1 MENNYKPL
9 ITVYLVNHNYGR
21 YIAKAIESVVNQT
34 MGDYEL
40 IIIDDGSTDNS
51 REIIA
56 HYASCHDNIITIF
69 QHNKGLN
76 VTNNIALRKAHGKY
90 IMRLDADDWLDEH
103 ALQILSGVLEKHS
116 DVGMVFPDYYYVDS
130 DGVLLET
137 IRRHDFED
145 VSLMDQPAHGA
156 CTMIR
161 THCLREIGGYDEEFR
176 RQDGYELWIRFV
188 QHYEVKNVNLPLFYY
203 RQHPVSLTK
212 SEDKLLATRS
222 NILAK
227 RARNAQSDVNNSIA
241 LIPIR
246 GSVTEPDSQVLKLLG
261 GKPLINWTIDAALE
275 AKRIK
280 DIIVSTPDDKVLS
293 HVKSTYGNQVMTIRR
308 KEHMAQIN
316 SFLQQTID
324 NALEEYIAQN
334 KDTPLAISL
343 LFVESPF
350 RGPRYIDSSIDVLE
364 LFGTDT
370 VVGVR
375 AETDTFY
382 KHNGQGLQL
391 VKRGENLRLESEE
404 IYRKSGG
411 IHTISVESFNKCKK
425 YMSGKT
431 GHIIIDEMAGLSL
444 VSEWHWKLAELLCG
458 TENKNL
464 MRETRP

>member
-1 MENNYKPL
+1 
-9 ITVYLVNHNYGR
+9 
-21 YIAKAIESVVNQT
+21 
-34 MGDYEL
+34 
-40 IIIDDGSTDNS
+40 
-51 REIIA
+51 
-56 HYASCHDNIITIF
+56 
-69 QHNKGLN
+69 
-76 VTNNIALRKAHGKY
+76 
-90 IMRLDADDWLDEH
+90 
-103 ALQILSGVLEKHS
+103 
-116 DVGMVFPDYYYVDS
+116 
-130 DGVLLET
+130 
-137 IRRHDFED
+137 
-145 VSLMDQPAHGA
+145 
-156 CTMIR
+156 
-161 THCLREIGGYDEEFR
+161 
-176 RQDGYELWIRFV
+176 
-188 QHYEVKNVNLPLFYY
+188 
-203 RQHPVSLTK
+203 
-212 SEDKLLATRS
+212 
-222 NILAK
+222 
-227 RARNAQSDVNNSIA
+227 
-241 LIPIR
+241 
-246 GSVTEPDSQVLKLLG
+246 
-261 GKPLINWTIDAALE
+261 
-275 AKRIK
+275 
-280 DIIVSTPDDKVLS
+280 
-293 HVKSTYGNQVMTIRR
+293 MTIRR